1 MEFKEQQLKDI
12 LEINPRITLK
22 KGTVT
27 KKIAMEHL
35 TEYVKQV
42 KGYELSEF
50 KSGSKFKNQ
59 DTIVA
64 RITPCLENGKTA
76 YVDILADDEVAFGS
90 TEFFVVRAK
99 ENKGDPQ
106 FIYYLMRH
114 PKVRDATI
122 KSMTGTSGRQ
132 RAQKE
137 AILEY
142 SMSLPN
148 IFDQKKIGCFLSLFD
163 SKIEANNDTIHN
175 LEQLSQTLF
184 KHWFID
190 FEFPNEEGKPYK
202 SSGGEMVESELGE
215 IPSGWQSIKLGELE
229 CTISDHVA
237 NGSFKSLK
245 ENVVFT
251 ELANERY
258 AIFARNIDLKK
269 RLSGDLKY
277 ITKESYAFLK
287 KTHLF
292 GGEIIVSNVGDVG
305 TIHRCPTLNIPM
317 VLGNNQIYISS
328 KKEFFNEYLYLL
340 LKSDIGKSLISS
352 ITSGSVQMKF
362 NKTDFRNSKIILP
375 SEALL
380 KIFFSKIKLD
390 LNLIEVLNN
399 ENKHLQQLRDTLLPK
414 LLSGEIEIPY
424 ELEV

>member
-1 MEFKEQQLKDI
+1 MEFKEQQLKNI
-12 LEINPRITLK
+12 LEINPRMTLK

-50 KSGSKFKNQ
+50 KSGSKFKNK
-59 DTIVA
+59 DTLVA

-148 IFDQKKIGCFLSLFD
+148 IFDQKKIGYFLSLFD

-215 IPSGWQSIKLGELE
+215 IPKGWTVNTLGNIVNVIDNRGKTPPLVKDNFSFPIIDVKALAGNSRVIDYTNCRKFVSAETYKTWFRKGHPESMDTLLSTVGSIGELKLFYYEKGCVAQNVVALRSKDISKLYIYEFMRSIK
-229 CTISDHVA
+229 SDLV
-237 NGSFKSLK
+237 
-245 ENVVFT
+245 T
-251 ELANERY
+251 Y
-258 AIFARNIDLKK
+258 NI
-269 RLSGDLKY
+269 
-277 ITKESYAFLK
+277 
-287 KTHLF
+287 
-292 GGEIIVSNVGDVG
+292 
-305 TIHRCPTLNIPM
+305 
-317 VLGNNQIYISS
+317 
-328 KKEFFNEYLYLL
+328 
-340 LKSDIGKSLISS
+340 
-352 ITSGSVQMKF
+352 GSVQPSIKVTHIMK
-362 NKTDFRNSKIILP
+362 KQMLIPPSSILKKYDDL
-375 SEALL
+375 ALPITQQ
-380 KIFFSKIKLD
+380 IFSLD
-390 LNLIEVLNN
+390 KENQNLQ
-399 ENKHLQQLRDTLLPK
+399 HLRDTLLPK
-414 LLSGEIEIPY
+414 LLSGEIEIPD

>member
-1 MEFKEQQLKDI
+1 MEFKEQQLKNI
-12 LEINPRITLK
+12 LEINPRMTLK

-35 TEYVKQV
+35 TEHVKQV

-59 DTIVA
+59 DTLVA

-76 YVDILADDEVAFGS
+76 YVDILADNEVAFGS

-148 IFDQKKIGCFLSLFD
+148 IFDQKKIGYFLSLFD
-163 SKIEANNDTIHN
+163 SKIEANNDIIHN

-202 SSGGEMVESELGE
+202 SSGGEMVE
-215 IPSGWQSIKLGELE
+215 GELE
-229 CTISDHVA
+229 EIPKGWCVSEFDNLGTIIGGGTPSKKYEEYYTN
-237 NGSFKSLK
+237 NGVSWITPKDLSNDKNTFIYKGAIDITELGLKKSSARILQKDTVLFSSRAPIGYIAIAGKEVTTNQGFKSIVPDKGYSSYFIYHLLKFKLPMIEAAAGGSTFKEISGKGLK
-245 ENVVFT
+245 EILVTLPTV
-251 ELANERY
+251 ELV
-258 AIFARNIDLKK
+258 NI
-269 RLSGDLKY
+269 Y
-277 ITKESYAFLK
+277 KEIVEPLFLQ
-287 KTHLF
+287 
-292 GGEIIVSNVGDVG
+292 IQ
-305 TIHRCPTLNIPM
+305 TLEKE
-317 VLGNNQIYISS
+317 NQ
-328 KKEFFNEYLYLL
+328 N
-340 LKSDIGKSLISS
+340 
-352 ITSGSVQMKF
+352 
-362 NKTDFRNSKIILP
+362 
-375 SEALL
+375 
-380 KIFFSKIKLD
+380 
-390 LNLIEVLNN
+390 
-399 ENKHLQQLRDTLLPK
+399 LQQLRDTLLPK
-414 LLSGEIEIPY
+414 LLSGEIEIPD

>member
-1 MEFKEQQLKDI
+1 MEFKEQQLKNI
-12 LEINPRITLK
+12 LEINPRMTLK

-50 KSGSKFKNQ
+50 KSGSKFKNK
-59 DTIVA
+59 DTLVA

-148 IFDQKKIGCFLSLFD
+148 IFDQKKIGYFLSLFD

-175 LEQLSQTLF
+175 LEQLSQNFF

-215 IPSGWQSIKLGELE
+215 IPKGWKVFPLYDLAEYINGTSFKKHELQNEKNDLPIIKIAELKSGFSGNTKYFIGEKDKKYYLKNGDILFSWSGNPETSIDTFFWTRGKGILNQHIFKVVSTKYPQQLIYILLKYFKPTFSRIASNKQTTGLGHVTVKDLKRLKVVLPLDSSPYVQLNHLGDLILNLNLENIKLQE
-229 CTISDHVA
+229 
-237 NGSFKSLK
+237 
-245 ENVVFT
+245 
-251 ELANERY
+251 
-258 AIFARNIDLKK
+258 
-269 RLSGDLKY
+269 
-277 ITKESYAFLK
+277 
-287 KTHLF
+287 
-292 GGEIIVSNVGDVG
+292 
-305 TIHRCPTLNIPM
+305 
-317 VLGNNQIYISS
+317 
-328 KKEFFNEYLYLL
+328 
-340 LKSDIGKSLISS
+340 
-352 ITSGSVQMKF
+352 
-362 NKTDFRNSKIILP
+362 
-375 SEALL
+375 
-380 KIFFSKIKLD
+380 
-390 LNLIEVLNN
+390 
-399 ENKHLQQLRDTLLPK
+399 LRDTLLPK
-414 LLSGEIEIPY
+414 LLSGEIEIPDN
-424 ELEV
+424 LEV

>member
-1 MEFKEQQLKDI
+1 MEFKEQQLKNI
-12 LEINPRITLK
+12 LEINPRMTLK

-35 TEYVKQV
+35 AEYVKRV

-59 DTIVA
+59 DTLVA

-142 SMSLPN
+142 SISLPN
-148 IFDQKKIGCFLSLFD
+148 IFDQKKIGYFLSLFD

-215 IPSGWQSIKLGELE
+215 IPKGWDILKL
-229 CTISDHVA
+229 SD
-237 NGSFKSLK
+237 
-245 ENVVFT
+245 
-251 ELANERY
+251 
-258 AIFARNIDLKK
+258 
-269 RLSGDLKY
+269 
-277 ITKESYAFLK
+277 ITTLLK
-287 KTHLF
+287 KTFNPSKAEVTEVLHFSLPAF
-292 GGEIIVSNVGDVG
+292 DTNQL
-305 TIHRCPTLNIPM
+305 PTLDEVSTIKSNKWIVEENCVVFSKMNPRTPRIWLTNINENLLNVASSEFV
-317 VLGNNQIYISS
+317 VLQSKTAEENSFIYNLCKSN
-328 KKEFFNEYLYLL
+328 FFNEYLISNATGSTNSRQRVTPIIALSY
-340 LKSDIGKSLISS
+340 KSPLDRKIMQLYGS
-352 ITSGSVQMKF
+352 ITVSM
-362 NKTDFRNSKIILP
+362 L
-375 SEALL
+375 E
-380 KIFFSKIKLD
+380 KIKILYQ
-390 LNLIEVLNN
+390 EN
-399 ENKHLQQLRDTLLPK
+399 EKLQQLRDTLLPK
-414 LLSGEIEIPY
+414 LLSGEIEIPDD
-424 ELEV
+424 LEV

>member
-1 MEFKEQQLKDI
+1 MEFKEQQLKNI
-12 LEINPRITLK
+12 LEINPRMTLK

-50 KSGSKFKNQ
+50 KSGSKFKNK
-59 DTIVA
+59 DTLVA

-148 IFDQKKIGCFLSLFD
+148 IFDQKKIGYFLSLFD

-215 IPSGWQSIKLGELE
+215 IPKGWVSSN
-229 CTISDHVA
+229 ISEVCLL
-237 NGSFKSLK
+237 NKGS
-245 ENVVFT
+245 
-251 ELANERY
+251 Y
-258 AIFARNIDLKK
+258 
-269 RLSGDLKY
+269 
-277 ITKESYAFLK
+277 
-287 KTHLF
+287 
-292 GGEIIVSNVGDVG
+292 
-305 TIHRCPTLNIPM
+305 
-317 VLGNNQIYISS
+317 S
-328 KKEFFNEYLYLL
+328 KKDEWSFINYL
-340 LKSDIGKSLISS
+340 DTSS
-352 ITSGSVQMKF
+352 ITNNSISNIQLIDVQKE
-362 NKTDFRNSKIILP
+362 KVP
-375 SEALL
+375 SRA
-380 KIFFSKIKLD
+380 KRK
-390 LNLIEVLNN
+390 
-399 ENKHLQQLRDTLLPK
+399 LLPNDIVYSTVRPNQYHYGLIK
-414 LLSGEIEIPY
+414 NPLTNMVVSTGFTVIRSKGKYPNDLIY
-424 ELEV
+424 MWLTQKK

>member
-1 MEFKEQQLKDI
+1 MEFKEQQLKNI
-12 LEINPRITLK
+12 LEINPRMTLK

-35 TEYVKQV
+35 TEHVKQV

-59 DTIVA
+59 DTLVA

-90 TEFFVVRAK
+90 TEFFVVRAI

-114 PKVRDATI
+114 PKVRDAII

-132 RAQKE
+132 RAQKG

-148 IFDQKKIGCFLSLFD
+148 IFDQKKIGYFLSLFD
-163 SKIEANNDTIHN
+163 SKIEANNDIIHN
-175 LEQLSQTLF
+175 LDQLSQTLF
-184 KHWFID
+184 KQWFID

-215 IPSGWQSIKLGELE
+215 IPKGWDILKLSDITTLLKRTFNPSKTEVTEVLHFSLPAFDKHQLPTLDEVSTIKSNKWILE
-229 CTISDHVA
+229 
-237 NGSFKSLK
+237 
-245 ENVVFT
+245 ENCVVFSKMNPKT
-251 ELANERY
+251 PRIWLT
-258 AIFARNIDLKK
+258 NINDDL
-269 RLSGDLKY
+269 L
-277 ITKESYAFLK
+277 
-287 KTHLF
+287 
-292 GGEIIVSNVGDVG
+292 NVASSEFV
-305 TIHRCPTLNIPM
+305 
-317 VLGNNQIYISS
+317 VLQSENAEDNSFIYNLCKFNS
-328 KKEFFNEYLYLL
+328 FNEYLISNSTGSTNSRQRVKPTIALNY
-340 LKSDIGKSLISS
+340 KSPLNRGLIRLYGSTTVSISEKIKSL
-352 ITSGSVQMKF
+352 
-362 NKTDFRNSKIILP
+362 
-375 SEALL
+375 
-380 KIFFSKIKLD
+380 
-390 LNLIEVLNN
+390 NLEN
-399 ENKHLQQLRDTLLPK
+399 EKLQQLRDKLLPK